1 MRSFVAYHNAEKMG
15 YDYEPGSDYSFF
27 SRRAL
32 AFLEKTIGESIWVI
46 SGVRSDGRTAY
57 TLCAVYTPDQVFIGE
72 EASSEYIVSG
82 SIGHDFDPP
91 IELNG
96 MPWFQGFLK
105 SQANFSLGINEIKD
119 KLAIEYLTEL
129 ASNSD
134 VFILFANESTSLPE
148 DIDRLDMGA
157 AEGQEVYLSHLR
169 RERNRT
175 IIDAKKE
182 RVLDEH
188 GRLTCEVCG
197 FDFAAIYGKLGEGY
211 CEVHHK
217 IPLASLAGARVT
229 TLSDLA
235 IVCSNCHRVL
245 HRNTPMPSVSELK
258 EHFDGGPT

>member
-1 MRSFVAYHNAEKMG
+1 MG
-15 YDYEPGSDYSFF
+15 YDYERGGDYSFF

-46 SGVRSDGRTAY
+46 NGARSGGRTIY
-57 TLCAVYTPDQVFIGE
+57 TLCAIYTPDQVLVGE
-72 EASSEYIVSG
+72 EGTFEYIVSG

-91 IELNG
+91 IELND

-119 KLAIEYLTEL
+119 KFAIEYLTEL
-129 ASNSD
+129 ASEVD
-134 VFILFANESTSLPE
+134 VFGLFGSESTSLPA
-148 DIDRLDMGA
+148 DIDRLDIGA
-157 AEGQEVYLSHLR
+157 TEGLELYVSHLR

-175 IIDAKKE
+175 VIDAKKE
-182 RVLDEH
+182 RILDQY

-197 FDFAAIYGKLGEGY
+197 FDFAAIYGKLGDGY

-217 IPLASLAGARVT
+217 IPLASLAGTRVT

-258 EHFDGGPT
+258 EQFDRGTT